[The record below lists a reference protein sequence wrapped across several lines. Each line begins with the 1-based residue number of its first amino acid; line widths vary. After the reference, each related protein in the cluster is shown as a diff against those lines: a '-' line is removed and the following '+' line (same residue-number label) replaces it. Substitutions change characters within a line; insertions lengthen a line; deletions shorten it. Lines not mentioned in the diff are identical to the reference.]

1 LLRNAIKPLLK
12 KRLYYYIFAPILQM
26 DNFLYQPISMKKIL
40 SVAVLMMAIFL
51 SAGAQVPKGMGN
63 SDPDAKKILDA
74 VSTRFK
80 SFKSVQSNFSLKIEN
95 ASNKVMGNKKGTVYM
110 KGTKYRI
117 KVSGQDIFCDG
128 SNVWTVD
135 AAAKEI
141 TLTKLDPSNNTITPQ
156 KLFTNFYDKDFL
168 YKLNSDAKGIQEI
181 ELTPI
186 DKTKLFHKVIVF
198 INKAAKTITS
208 TKVFEK
214 AGNRYTYT
222 VSGMNT
228 SLNIPDATFAFDL
241 KNYPGMELVDLR

>member
-1 LLRNAIKPLLK
+1 
-12 KRLYYYIFAPILQM
+12 
-26 DNFLYQPISMKKIL
+26 MKKIL
-40 SVAVLMMAIFL
+40 SAAVFMLVTFFTVN
-51 SAGAQVPKGMGN
+51 AQAPKGMGK

-74 VSTRFK
+74 VSAKFK
-80 SFKSVQSNFSLKIEN
+80 TFKSVQSNFSLKIEN
-95 ASNKVMGNKKGTVYM
+95 AANKVLGNKTGTVFM

-117 KVSGQDIFCDG
+117 KVAGQDIFSDG

-141 TLTKLDPSNNTITPQ
+141 TLTKLDGSNNTITPQ

-186 DKTKLFHKVIVF
+186 DKSKLFHKVVVF
-198 INKAAKTITS
+198 INKAAKTITA
-208 TKVFEK
+208 TKIFEK

-228 SLNIPDATFAFDL
+228 NANIADATFIFNQ

>member
-1 LLRNAIKPLLK
+1 
-12 KRLYYYIFAPILQM
+12 
-26 DNFLYQPISMKKIL
+26 MKKFL
-40 SVAVLMMAIFL
+40 SVTVIMMAIIFNV
-51 SAGAQVPKGMGN
+51 SAQPPKGMGS
-63 SDPDAKKILDA
+63 SDPQAKKILDA
-74 VSTRFK
+74 VSAKFK
-80 SFKSVQSNFSLKIEN
+80 TFKTVQSNFVLKIEN
-95 ASNKVMGNKKGTVYM
+95 SSNKLMGSKKGTVYM
-110 KGTKYRI
+110 KGTRYRI
-117 KVSGQDIFCDG
+117 KVAGQDIFSDG

-141 TLTKLDPSNNTITPQ
+141 TITRLDPSNNTITPQ

-186 DKTKLFHKVIVF
+186 DKTKMFHKVIVY
-198 INKAAKTITS
+198 INKATQTITA

-222 VSGMNT
+222 VSDMNT
-228 SLNIPDATFAFDL
+228 KSVIPDATFQFNQ

>member
-1 LLRNAIKPLLK
+1 
-12 KRLYYYIFAPILQM
+12 
-26 DNFLYQPISMKKIL
+26 MKKFL
-40 SVAVLMMAIFL
+40 SAAVLMLGLFL
-51 SAGAQVPKGMGN
+51 TAGAQAPKGMGN
-63 SDPDAKKILDA
+63 SDPEAKKILDA
-74 VSTRFK
+74 VSSKFK
-80 SFKSVQSNFSLKIEN
+80 TFKSVQSNFSLKIEN
-95 ASNKVMGNKKGTVYM
+95 ASNKVMGNKTGTVFM

-117 KVSGQDIFCDG
+117 KVAGQDIFCDG
-128 SNVWTVD
+128 VNVWTVD

-141 TLTKLDPSNNTITPQ
+141 TLTKLDGSNNTITPQ

-168 YKLNSDAKGIQEI
+168 YKLNSDVKGIQEI

-186 DKTKLFHKVIVF
+186 DKTKMFHKVVVF
-198 INKAAKTITS
+198 INKVAKTITS

-228 SLNIPDATFAFDL
+228 TAVIPDATFVFNQ

>member
-1 LLRNAIKPLLK
+1 
-12 KRLYYYIFAPILQM
+12 
-26 DNFLYQPISMKKIL
+26 MKKL
-40 SVAVLMMAIFL
+40 FSVAVLLFSIFF
-51 SAGAQVPKGMGN
+51 SVQAQVPKGMGN
-63 SDPDAKKILDA
+63 SDPEAKKILDA
-74 VSTRFK
+74 VSAKFK
-80 SFKSVQSNFSLKIEN
+80 SFKSVQSGFNLKIEN
-95 ASNKVMGNKKGTVYM
+95 SSNKLMGSKTGTVYM

-117 KVSGQDIFCDG
+117 KVAGQDIFCDG
-128 SNVWTVD
+128 TNVWTVD

-141 TLTKLDPSNNTITPQ
+141 TLTKLDASNNTITPQ

-186 DKTKLFHKVIVF
+186 DKSKLFHKVIVY
-198 INKAAKTITS
+198 INKATQTITS

-222 VSGMNT
+222 VSAMNT
-228 SLNIPDATFAFDL
+228 KTVIPDATFVFNQ

>member
-1 LLRNAIKPLLK
+1 
-12 KRLYYYIFAPILQM
+12 
-26 DNFLYQPISMKKIL
+26 MKKIL
-40 SVAVLMMAIFL
+40 SVTVLMLSIFFTL
-51 SAGAQVPKGMGN
+51 QAQPPKGMGN

-74 VSTRFK
+74 VSNRFK

-95 ASNKVMGNKKGTVYM
+95 SSNKVMGNKKGTVYM

-117 KVSGQDIFCDG
+117 KVTEQDIFSDG
-128 SNVWTVD
+128 NNIWTVD
-135 AAAKEI
+135 QAAKEI
-141 TLTKLDPSNNTITPQ
+141 TITRIDPTNNAITPQ

-186 DKTKLFHKVIVF
+186 DKAKMFHKVIVF
-198 INKAAKTITS
+198 INKATQTITA

-228 SLNIPDATFAFDL
+228 KSNIPDATFLFNQ

>member
-1 LLRNAIKPLLK
+1 
-12 KRLYYYIFAPILQM
+12 
-26 DNFLYQPISMKKIL
+26 MKKIL
-40 SVAVLMMAIFL
+40 SVAVFMLAMFFTAN
-51 SAGAQVPKGMGN
+51 AQAPKGMGN
-63 SDPDAKKILDA
+63 SDPEAKKILDA
-74 VSTRFK
+74 VSAKFK
-80 SFKSVQSNFSLKIEN
+80 TFKSVQSNFSLKIEN
-95 ASNKVMGNKKGTVYM
+95 AANKLLGNKTGTVYM

-117 KVSGQDIFCDG
+117 NVAGQDIFCDG
-128 SNVWTVD
+128 SNIWTVD

-141 TLTKLDPSNNTITPQ
+141 TLTKLDLSNNTITPQ

-168 YKLNSDAKGIQEI
+168 YKLNSDTKGIQEI

-186 DKTKLFHKVIVF
+186 DKTKLFHKVVVF

-222 VSGMNT
+222 VSGMKTT
-228 SLNIPDATFAFDL
+228 SIIPDATFTFNQ

>member
-1 LLRNAIKPLLK
+1 
-12 KRLYYYIFAPILQM
+12 
-26 DNFLYQPISMKKIL
+26 MKKIL
-40 SVAVLMMAIFL
+40 SAAVFMLAMFFTVH
-51 SAGAQVPKGMGN
+51 AQTPKGMGN

-74 VSTRFK
+74 VSAKFK
-80 SFKSVQSNFSLKIEN
+80 TFKSVQSNFSLKIEN
-95 ASNKVMGNKKGTVYM
+95 AANKIMGNKKGTVYM
-110 KGTKYRI
+110 KGTRYRI
-117 KVSGQDIFCDG
+117 KVDDKDIFCDG
-128 SNVWTVD
+128 SNIWTVD

-141 TLTKLDPSNNTITPQ
+141 TLTKIDPSNNTITPQ

-168 YKLNSDAKGIQEI
+168 YKLNSDAKGVQEI

-198 INKAAKTITS
+198 INKAAQTITS

-214 AGNRYTYT
+214 AGSRYTYT

-228 SLNIPDATFAFDL
+228 KLIIPDATFTFNQ

>member
-1 LLRNAIKPLLK
+1 
-12 KRLYYYIFAPILQM
+12 
-26 DNFLYQPISMKKIL
+26 MKKIL
-40 SVAVLMMAIFL
+40 SVTVLIMAMLFTVN
-51 SAGAQVPKGMGN
+51 AQAPKGMGK
-63 SDPDAKKILDA
+63 SDPEAKKILDA
-74 VSTRFK
+74 VSARFK

-95 ASNKVMGNKKGTVYM
+95 AANKIMGNKSGTVFM
-110 KGTKYRI
+110 KGTKYRV
-117 KVSGQDIFCDG
+117 KVAGQDIFCDG

-141 TLTKLDPSNNTITPQ
+141 TVTKLDASNNTITPQ
-156 KLFTNFYDKDFL
+156 KMFTNFYDKDFL
-168 YKLNSDAKGIQEI
+168 YKLNSDAKGVQEI

-186 DKTKLFHKVIVF
+186 DKTKMFHKVIVF

-228 SLNIPDATFAFDL
+228 TTNISDATFAFDK

>member
-1 LLRNAIKPLLK
+1 
-12 KRLYYYIFAPILQM
+12 
-26 DNFLYQPISMKKIL
+26 MKKIL
-40 SVAVLMMAIFL
+40 SVAGLMLTMFFTMN
-51 SAGAQVPKGMGN
+51 AQTPKGMGN
-63 SDPDAKKILDA
+63 SDPEAKKILDA
-74 VSTRFK
+74 VSARFK
-80 SFKSVQSNFSLKIEN
+80 GFKSVQSNFSLKIEN
-95 ASNKVMGNKKGTVYM
+95 AANKLMGNKSGTVFM
-110 KGTKYRI
+110 KGTKYRV
-117 KVSGQDIFCDG
+117 KVAGQDIFCDG

-141 TLTKLDPSNNTITPQ
+141 TVTRLDPSNNTITPQ
-156 KLFTNFYDKDFL
+156 KMFTNFYDKDFL
-168 YKLNSDAKGIQEI
+168 YKLNSDTKGIQEI

-186 DKTKLFHKVIVF
+186 DKTKMFHKVIVF

-228 SLNIPDATFAFDL
+228 TTNIADATFTFNQ